1 MSIPARRLDSLLLAM
16 PEKHPTP
23 RQLLDRLVA
32 FDTTSRNSNLE
43 LLGWVADYLE
53 GHGIA
58 STLIHDATA
67 AKANLFATVGPD
79 ADGGIVLSGHS
90 DVVPVD
96 GQDWASDPWRV
107 VERDGRLYGRGT
119 ADMKSFIAVVLAFVP
134 RLLER
139 PLSAPIHLAL
149 TYDEEVGCLG
159 VRSLIDYFAKN
170 GPRPRAIIVG
180 EPTEMAV
187 VNANKT
193 TVLLRTAL
201 AGAEAHTASP
211 HHGVNAIMHAAR
223 LIAWLDELARE
234 LERDARDARFDPP
247 YSTVSVNVVE
257 GGTAGNIVPNECAFL
272 WDMRLLPGTKS
283 DPLIERFER
292 FVSTKVLPEM
302 RARSKKAGIATER
315 LAFVPGLVPEQGSAA
330 ETLAMALTESN
341 RTAAVSYATEAG
353 LYQGLHVPTVICGPG
368 CIDQAHKPDEFIELS
383 QLDACA
389 RFMERLLDHLG
400 AKRPAKIPAA

>member
-1 MSIPARRLDSLLLAM
+1 MSMPGRGRGSLLLAM
-16 PEKHPTP
+16 PGKRLTP
-23 RQLLDRLVA
+23 RQMLDRLVA

-43 LLGWVADYLE
+43 LIGWVADYLG

-67 AKANLFATVGPD
+67 TKANLFATVGPD
-79 ADGGIVLSGHS
+79 VDGGVVLSGHS

-139 PLSAPIHLAL
+139 PLSAPVHLAL

-159 VRSLIDYFAKN
+159 VRGLIDHFAEN

-193 TVLLRTAL
+193 TVLMRTTL

-211 HHGVNAIMHAAR
+211 HHGVNAVMHAAK
-223 LIAWLDELARE
+223 LIGWLDRLARE
-234 LERDARDARFDPP
+234 LESGARDARFDPP

-257 GGTAGNIVPNECAFL
+257 GGTAGNIVPRECAFL
-272 WDMRLLPGTKS
+272 WDMRLLPGMKS
-283 DPLIERFER
+283 ETVLERFER
-292 FVSTKVLPEM
+292 FASAKVLPEM
-302 RARSKKAGIATER
+302 RARSEKAGIATER
-315 LAFVPGLVPEQGSAA
+315 LAYVPGLVPEQGSTA

-353 LYQGLHVPTVICGPG
+353 LYQGLGIPTVICGPG
-368 CIDQAHKPDEFIELS
+368 CIDQAHKPDEFIEIS
-383 QLDACA
+383 QLDACV
-389 RFMERLLDHLG
+389 RFMERLLDRLG
-400 AKRPAKIPAA
+400 A